1 MSKATSKMTKGRVT
15 RMRDAKTAKDIMTMR
30 VVTVNPSTSIE
41 DAARLLVRRK
51 ISGVPVVDEKDKTKV
66 VGILTEADLLAA
78 PSGAKTVAEVMK
90 KRVVS
95 VSPDTSVDE
104 IAEILVKK
112 KIKRVPV
119 IDAGKLVGI
128 VSRIDVLRAI
138 SIPRQRNWDWWRSI
152 VGIGRGPGGAVSE
165 EHDKWVYVKDWEER
179 DHR

>member
-15 RMRDAKTAKDIMTMR
+15 QMRDAKTAKDIMTTK
-30 VVTVNPSTSIE
+30 VVTVKPSTSIE

-78 PSGAKTVAEVMK
+78 PSGAKTVADVMK

-165 EHDKWVYVKDWEER
+165 EHDKWVCVKDWEER

>member
-15 RMRDAKTAKDIMTMR
+15 QMRDAKTAKDIMTTK
-30 VVTVNPSTSIE
+30 VVTVKPSTSIE

-95 VSPDTSVDE
+95 VSPDTPVDE

>member
-15 RMRDAKTAKDIMTMR
+15 QMRDAKTAKDIMTTK

-78 PSGAKTVAEVMK
+78 PSGAKTVADVMK

>member
-15 RMRDAKTAKDIMTMR
+15 QMRDAKTAKDIMTTR
-30 VVTVNPSTSIE
+30 VVTVKPSTSIE

-128 VSRIDVLRAI
+128 VSRIDVLRAKY
-138 SIPRQRNWDWWRSI
+138 
-152 VGIGRGPGGAVSE
+152 GE
-165 EHDKWVYVKDWEER
+165 K
-179 DHR
+179 

>member
-15 RMRDAKTAKDIMTMR
+15 QMRDAKTAKDIMTTK
-30 VVTVNPSTSIE
+30 VVTVKPSTSIE

-78 PSGAKTVAEVMK
+78 PSGAKTVADVMK

-128 VSRIDVLRAI
+128 VSRIDVLRAKY
-138 SIPRQRNWDWWRSI
+138 
-152 VGIGRGPGGAVSE
+152 GE
-165 EHDKWVYVKDWEER
+165 K
-179 DHR
+179 

>member
-15 RMRDAKTAKDIMTMR
+15 QMRDAKTAKDIMTTK
-30 VVTVNPSTSIE
+30 VVTVKPSTSIE